1 MKHYLHEVA
10 DVFAE
15 VKSSEAGLTTAEAE
29 KRLQTNGKN
38 KLAEAKKVSMF
49 SRFLDQLKDPMIIIL
64 LVAAVISAVTEMIE
78 HGGFVTP
85 TDSIIILIV
94 VLINA
99 VLGVVQESKAEK
111 AVEALQ
117 KMSAATTK
125 TLRDGQIVTVKS
137 EDLVVGDVILLDAGD
152 AIPADCR
159 IFECA
164 SMKIEEAA
172 LTGESVPVTKL
183 VNALMGKKDND
194 EVALGDRKNMA
205 YMGSTLVYGRGKAV
219 VVATGMDTEMG
230 KIANAITLA
239 EEGKTPLEIK
249 LEQLSK
255 VLTKLVIGVCVV
267 IFAYN
272 ILTQYILPDVKPE
285 FFHVALDSFI
295 TAIALA
301 VAAIP
306 EGLVG
311 VMTIVLSIG
320 VTNMSKKNAIIRKMT
335 AVETLGCTQII
346 CSDKTGTL
354 TQNVMTVVDHY
365 APNEQQLA
373 TAMALCTNADVAED
387 GKSTGEPD
395 EVALINYAKSLDLP
409 KSKLVEAYP
418 RIGEVPFD
426 SGRKMMSTV
435 HNSARGVVQFTKG
448 APDEILKKCSH
459 IDINGEVYEMNDEYR
474 AKIMEENTRMG
485 NKALRVFA
493 VAYKNYDNAPAT
505 FDSESL
511 EYDMIFIGLTGM
523 IDPVRPEVKDAI
535 VECRTAG
542 IKPIMIT
549 GDHIN
554 TAKAIARE
562 LGILT
567 DDSQA
572 MMGADIDKYS
582 DEEFEKIVENIC
594 VYARVQPEHKTRIVN
609 AWRNKGYVT
618 AMTGDGV
625 NDAPSIKSAD
635 IGVGMGNTG
644 TDVTKNVA
652 DMVLADDNFATIV
665 SAVGEGRRIY
675 DNIRKAIQFLLGSN
689 LSEVVSIFFA
699 TIMNF
704 TILRAPHL
712 LFINLVTD
720 CFPALALG
728 LEQPEE
734 NIMRR
739 KPRSKNDGIFAGGL
753 GVDCFYQGVIVSI
766 LTVIAF
772 YIGEYIETGHLV
784 FRNIAESEDGMTMA
798 FFTMAMCEVFHSF
811 NMRSQR
817 GSAVAMLFKGHHNVA
832 LYGAMIGSF
841 LLTTAVVEIPFLA
854 DMFEFTQ
861 LSALEYGISLGLAFL
876 IIPIVEIIKAIQ
888 RAFDKKKA

>member
-1 MKHYLHEVA
+1 MKHYLHSVDEVFEH
-10 DVFAE
+10 V
-15 VKSSEAGLTTAEAE
+15 SSSPEGLTEAEAA
-29 KRLQTNGKN
+29 KRLEANGKN
-38 KLAEAKKVSMF
+38 KLEEGKKKSAF
-49 SRFLDQLKDPMIIIL
+49 QRFIDQLKDPMIIIL

-78 HGGFVTP
+78 AGKFVTP
-85 TDSIIILIV
+85 TDSIIILAV

-99 VLGVVQESKAEK
+99 ILGVIQESKAEK

-117 KMSAATTK
+117 KMSAAMTK
-125 TLRDGQIVTVKS
+125 VMRDGKVVSVKS

-183 VNALMGKKDND
+183 VNALMGKKEAD

-230 KIANAITLA
+230 KIANAISLA

-255 VLTKLVIGVCVV
+255 VLTKLVIVVCLV

-272 ILTQYILPDVKPE
+272 IITQIFIGGSTEYFGVVL
-285 FFHVALDSFI
+285 HSFI

-306 EGLVG
+306 EGLVA

-365 APNEQQLA
+365 APDENHLA
-373 TAMALCTNADVAED
+373 TAMALCTNAQVEED

-395 EVALINYAKSLDLP
+395 EVALINYAGSLGLP
-409 KSKLVEAYP
+409 KASLVEAYP
-418 RIGEVPFD
+418 RVGEVPFD

-435 HNSARGVVQFTKG
+435 HKKDGAFVQYTKG
-448 APDEILKKCSH
+448 APDEILKKCTH
-459 IDINGEVYEMNDEYR
+459 ADINGEILPMNDEIR
-474 AKIMEENTRMG
+474 SKIMEENTRMG

-493 VAYKNYDNAPAT
+493 VAYKKYETEPAVYE
-505 FDSESL
+505 SEAL

-582 DEEFEKIVENIC
+582 DEEFEKLVENIC

-609 AWRNKGYVT
+609 AWRSKGYVT

-635 IGVGMGNTG
+635 IGVGMGITG

-689 LSEVVSIFFA
+689 LSEVLSIFFA

-728 LEQPEE
+728 LEKPEE

-739 KPRSKNDGIFAGGL
+739 KPRSKNDGVFAGGL
-753 GVDCFYQGVIVSI
+753 GIDCAYQGFITTV

-772 YIGEYIETGHLV
+772 YIGEYLETGHLV
-784 FRNIAESEDGMTMA
+784 LRNIADSGEGMTMA
-798 FFTMAMCEVFHSF
+798 FFTMAMCEIFHSF

-817 GSAVAMLFKGHHNVA
+817 GSSVAMLFKGRHNIA
-832 LYGAMIGSF
+832 LYGAMAGSF

-854 DMFEFTQ
+854 RMFEFTQ

-876 IIPIVEIIKAIQ
+876 IIPIVEIVKAIQ
-888 RAFDKKKA
+888 RAAAKRKDK

>member
-1 MKHYLHEVA
+1 MKHYLHSVDEVFEH
-10 DVFAE
+10 V
-15 VKSSEAGLTTAEAE
+15 SSSPEGLTEAEAA
-29 KRLQTNGKN
+29 KRLEANGKN
-38 KLAEAKKVSMF
+38 KLEEGKKKSAF
-49 SRFLDQLKDPMIIIL
+49 QRFIDQLKDPMIIIL

-78 HGGFVTP
+78 AGKFVTP
-85 TDSIIILIV
+85 TDSIIILAV

-99 VLGVVQESKAEK
+99 ILGVIQESKAEK

-117 KMSAATTK
+117 KMSAAMTK
-125 TLRDGQIVTVKS
+125 VMRDGKVVSVKS

-183 VNALMGKKDND
+183 VNALMGKKEAD

-230 KIANAITLA
+230 KIANAISLA

-255 VLTKLVIGVCVV
+255 VLTKLVIVVCLV

-272 ILTQYILPDVKPE
+272 IITQIFIGGSTEYFGVVL
-285 FFHVALDSFI
+285 HSFI

-306 EGLVG
+306 EGLVA

-365 APNEQQLA
+365 APDENHLA
-373 TAMALCTNADVAED
+373 TAMALCTNAQVEED

-395 EVALINYAKSLDLP
+395 EVALINYASSLGLP
-409 KSKLVEAYP
+409 KASLVEAYP
-418 RIGEVPFD
+418 RVGEVPFD

-435 HNSARGVVQFTKG
+435 HKKDGAFVQYTKG
-448 APDEILKKCSH
+448 APDEILKKCTH
-459 IDINGEVYEMNDEYR
+459 ADINGEILPMNDEIR
-474 AKIMEENTRMG
+474 SKIMEENTRMG

-493 VAYKNYDNAPAT
+493 VAYKKYETEPAVYE
-505 FDSESL
+505 SEAL

-523 IDPVRPEVKDAI
+523 IDPVRPEVKAAI

-582 DEEFEKIVENIC
+582 DEEFEKLVENIC

-609 AWRNKGYVT
+609 AWRSKGYVT

-635 IGVGMGNTG
+635 IGVGMGITG

-689 LSEVVSIFFA
+689 LSEVLSIFFA

-728 LEQPEE
+728 LEKPEE

-739 KPRSKNDGIFAGGL
+739 KPRSKNDGVFAGGL
-753 GVDCFYQGVIVSI
+753 GIDCAYQGFITTV

-772 YIGEYIETGHLV
+772 YIGEYLETGHLV
-784 FRNIAESEDGMTMA
+784 LRNIADSGEGMTMA
-798 FFTMAMCEVFHSF
+798 FFTMAMCEIFHSF

-817 GSAVAMLFKGHHNVA
+817 GSSVAMLFKGRHNVA
-832 LYGAMIGSF
+832 LYGAMAGSF

-854 DMFEFTQ
+854 RMFEFTQ

-876 IIPIVEIIKAIQ
+876 IIPIVEIVKAIQ
-888 RAFDKKKA
+888 RAAAKRKDK